1 MFSLLVLFTVF
12 LGLVGVLLFS
22 DHCRRKSREGGRER
36 SHWVN
41 AARLVAW
48 LEERGHTLPSP
59 ETVVD
64 LVNSVAKRTLQSEVQ
79 PSC

>member
-22 DHCRRKSREGGRER
+22 DHCRRKSREGG
-36 SHWVN
+36 SHRVN